1 MALITSILTGGV
13 NNHPTTSEE
22 ANAWSTDFISQ
33 GIVGTFTN
41 TSGVAPA
48 TGALAVNAQGTPD
61 MTVAVTAG
69 VVYVTGTPTSQNS
82 QTFRVKLTAN
92 QNVTISANSSGSTK
106 YDWVY
111 VKLDATKLNGPSVA
125 GDDAA
130 TLVTSRST
138 SQSTDDGTPPTY
150 GYAIAVVT
158 VSNGASSITNGNI
171 RDRRANC
178 IVNLGSS
185 SVSSGWTD
193 LGYAPNTVTA
203 NGNRSYSLVF
213 NSVDLTSTVSNG
225 MRLKLPRTVTP
236 PTQCT
241 SLNGSNQY
249 WNKTSGLTSIS
260 FTDDFV
266 VSAWVK
272 LNAYPASSMVIASRY
287 DGTSGWDVSVDSRG
301 RVVAYGYNGG
311 SSNLSG
317 HFTNHSLPLNRWVH
331 VAVQV
336 DMSSFTSTPT
346 TNYAMFDGVSVP
358 TASFRSGTN
367 PTTLV
372 QAGNL
377 EIGSRNGG
385 LLPFNGKIAQVAL
398 YNAKVTQATILAS
411 MNQALTGSETS
422 LVGAWTFNGNGNDS
436 SANALNL
443 TAQNSATA
451 TTTDSPMNATEYG
464 IIMANSFST
473 NTTLTVQVPEGYS
486 LPTSG
491 GIGLSSYSTQ
501 KTPYGFPGQ
510 KTKWAIDTL
519 GLARLS
525 VTPSA
530 STWVNPGHQI
540 YATAGEWRVFIEG
553 YAIAAHAGVSY
564 NTASIT
570 LSTAN
575 NSQTDKFL
583 TTAIPAINSSTGEQ
597 DGTYYREGNISLS
610 AATTYYLNVLTT
622 NSSTTIYLGDSSIAN
637 VGTLIRFEN
646 AYL

>member
-1 MALITSILTGGV
+1 MALVTSILTGGV

-272 LNAYPASSMVIASRY
+272 LSSYTAGKVASRFN
-287 DGTSGWDVSVDSRG
+287 GTSGWQFGVESTGQLSIF
-301 RVVAYGYNGG
+301 GYSG
-311 SSNLSG
+311 SGANYTGITSYQSI
-317 HFTNHSLPLNRWVH
+317 PLNKWVH
-331 VAVQV
+331 IAAQL
-336 DMSSFTSTPT
+336 DMSSSTMT
-346 TNYAMFDGVSVP
+346 GGTANYLMINGVDVLGV
-358 TASFRSGTN
+358 RSQGGTN
-367 PTTLV
+367 PSSLI

-377 EIGSRNGG
+377 EIGSANGG
-385 LLPFNGKIAQVAL
+385 ATPFPGKISQVAL
-398 YNAKVTQATILAS
+398 YSAKVTQATILAS
-411 MNQALTGSETS
+411 MNQTLTGSETS
-422 LVGAWTFNGNGNDS
+422 LVGAWKFNGNGNDS

-564 NTASIT
+564 NTAFIT

-597 DGTYYREGNISLS
+597 AGTYYREGNISLS